1 MSSPDQGI
9 KKVIIAKKD
18 LPALFGKTSQ
28 YIVKYRIVSED
39 KNRTSHWSPQYKLD
53 APEVINI
60 EHSASANTELN
71 IVNVVW
77 NAQPDMSAYDVYIK
91 WENEGWMFL
100 STVSTTSYSFLI
112 KAGATG
118 VQIAVQVPTFPK
130 ERFTQS
136 TLFETEL
143 ISL

>member
-1 MSSPDQGI
+1 MSNIGI
-9 KKVIIAKKD
+9 KKATVLNSD
-18 LPALFGKTSQ
+18 LPPIDPLTEG
-28 YIVKYRIVSED
+28 YNVRYRIISED

-91 WENEGWMFL
+91 WENDGWMFL